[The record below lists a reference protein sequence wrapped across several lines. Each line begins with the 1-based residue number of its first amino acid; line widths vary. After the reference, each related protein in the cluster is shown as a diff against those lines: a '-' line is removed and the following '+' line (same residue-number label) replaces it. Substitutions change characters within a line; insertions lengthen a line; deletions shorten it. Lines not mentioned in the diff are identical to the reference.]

1 MSSLL
6 VSRKEKEKLVL
17 KLAAEGKTTREI
29 AKIVHI
35 SLKDIGKIIRK
46 ATGDYEELQK
56 EEKEK
61 EKQKQL
67 KSLSVYAKAFQMFK
81 DKKSLAEVVIE
92 LDVEA
97 RVVLSFYN
105 DYLNLARMNHLV
117 GIYQDL
123 KDDFSLFFH
132 LYKRIKKEGLTKQE
146 ITALLE
152 NQNKLSELEE
162 RVTFYNEHIQG
173 QITQKTILEKEI
185 NGLRTKR
192 DNYDGISSL

>member
-1 MSSLL
+1 MSTLL
-6 VSRKEKEKLVL
+6 VSRKEKEKQVL

-46 ATGDYEELQK
+46 ATGDNEELQK
-56 EEKEK
+56 E

-81 DKKSLAEVVIE
+81 DKKSLAEVVIQ

-123 KDDFSLFFH
+123 KDDFSHFFH
-132 LYKRIKKEGLTKQE
+132 LYRSIKKEGLDKE
-146 ITALLE
+146 GITDLLE
-152 NQNKLSELEE
+152 NETKLIDLHK
-162 RVTFYNEHIQG
+162 RVQLYNEHIQG
-173 QITQKTILEKEI
+173 QQSQKVQLEKEI
-185 NGLRTKR
+185 NWLITKR
-192 DNYDGISSL
+192 DNYDGISPL